1 MIASID
7 PESSDICDLRSSL
20 IVPCSSAAWLA
31 RTWAWAPARSSSR
44 QGRPAVA
51 SWPSFAQGRLIPGQL
66 HARLAE
72 RFGADEALGGEGPLT
87 LEFPGGQF
95 SPRFRVLQQGF
106 DDRDLRRSFGLG
118 LNQLVFGLTDV
129 GGFGGQFLVELRR
142 TGLDFITSLQR
153 ERCELSAV
161 LAATRIDSPST

>member
-20 IVPCSSAAWLA
+20 IVLCSSAAWLA

-44 QGRPAVA
+44 LGRRAVA

-72 RFGADEALGGEGPLT
+72 RFGADEALGGERPLT
-87 LEFPGGQF
+87 LEFPGRQF
-95 SPRFRVLQQGF
+95 SPRFRVLELRF
-106 DDRDLRRSFGLG
+106 DDGDLRRSFGLG
-118 LNQLVFGLTDV
+118 LSQLGFDLTDV
-129 GGFGGQFLVELRR
+129 GGFGGQFLVE
-142 TGLDFITSLQR
+142 
-153 ERCELSAV
+153 
-161 LAATRIDSPST
+161 